1 MTRTLNSAC
10 LAAECTEGELTP
22 RQQWVRAHHGFA
34 WRVTGCE
41 AVWAAGG
48 IRGQAPFMILANIAA
63 RSEERSVGQECVSTC
78 RSRWSPSHYKNNNP
92 LTTDSHTSCK

>member
-63 RSEERSVGQECVSTC
+63 PPPAGILPVAACCCEVTKIGRASCRERVCPYVYISVVAV
-78 RSRWSPSHYKNNNP
+78 
-92 LTTDSHTSCK
+92 